1 MTKPERQL
9 AEALDR
15 IKRLE
20 RQCLELQHVNSELRH
35 AHRQAFAILRDSH

>member
-1 MTKPERQL
+1 MTKDERKL

-20 RQCLELQHVNSELRH
+20 RQCLELQHENSELKH
-35 AHRQAFAILRDSH
+35 AHKQAFAILRDA